1 MAIRPGATVTQQN
14 GNTVPTHTGPAEG
27 DVVVQII
34 EWFKRHRRVAITV
47 VAVLAVAGASAW
59 FVIAARRRK
68 ANFAARALQE
78 AQSAVAAGNG
88 ALAMSDLSRLAT
100 TYGGT
105 PAANEGAIFL
115 GQLRLSSGQVDS
127 AIVELQAF
135 TESGP
140 SPRYRA
146 AAYHLLGAALEQ
158 KGRMA
163 EAAKAYQQA
172 ADTWPYDYLRAQA
185 LLDAGRA
192 YRAAGD
198 STQAVAAY
206 ERILRDFSKSPSATE
221 AEVRL
226 GELGHPSLP
235 PS

>member
-1 MAIRPGATVTQQN
+1 VAGRPTATVIQQN
-14 GNTVPTHTGPAEG
+14 GKTVATHARPAEG
-27 DVVVQII
+27 DVVTQTI
-34 EWFKRHRRVAITV
+34 EWFKRHRRLSISI
-47 VAVLAVAGASAW
+47 VAVLAVIGGSIW
-59 FVIAARRRK
+59 FVISARQRK

-78 AQSAVAAGNG
+78 AQSAFAAGNA

-105 PAANEGAIFL
+105 PAANEGAILL
-115 GQLRLSSGQVDS
+115 GQLRLSSGQADS
-127 AIVELQAF
+127 AIRELQRF
-135 TESGP
+135 TQSRP
-140 SPRYRA
+140 PARYAA

-158 KGRMA
+158 RGRMA
-163 EAAKAYQQA
+163 DAAKAYQQE
-172 ADTWPYDYLRAQA
+172 ADTWPYDYLQAQA

-206 ERILRDFSKSPSATE
+206 ERILRDFAKSPSVTE
-221 AEVRL
+221 AKVRL
-226 GELGHPSLP
+226 GELLQGSPP

>member
-1 MAIRPGATVTQQN
+1 MAIRSSATVNPQN
-14 GNTVPTHTGPAEG
+14 GNTVATHTGPTEG
-27 DVVVQII
+27 DVVLQVI
-34 EWFKRHRRVAITV
+34 EWFKRHRRLAITI
-47 VAVLAVAGASAW
+47 VAVLAVAGASVW

-78 AQSAVAAGNG
+78 AQSAVAAGNA
-88 ALAMSDLSRLAT
+88 ALATSDLSRLAT
-100 TYGGT
+100 SYGGT
-105 PAANEGAIFL
+105 PAANEGAILL
-115 GQLRLSSGQVDS
+115 GQLRLNSGQADS
-127 AIVELQAF
+127 AIVELRAF
-135 TESGP
+135 AQSGP
-140 SPRYRA
+140 PPRYRA

-172 ADTWPYDYLRAQA
+172 AATWPYDYLQAQA

-192 YRAAGD
+192 YCAAGD

-206 ERILRDFSKSPSATE
+206 ERIVRNFSKSPSATE
-221 AEVRL
+221 AKVRL
-226 GELGHPSLP
+226 GELRHMSLP